1 MQLFTFHSELWL
13 PHPLSKVFPFFAAAE
28 HLEQLTPPFLNFRIL
43 TPRPI
48 VISRG
53 TRIQVPAQTSRHSH
67 PLESEI
73 TGWNPP
79 DSFSDDQ
86 FRGPYRHWHHEH
98 TFEERDGGTLVR
110 DKVEYAVP
118 GGGLVNRLFVAP
130 DLRRIF
136 HHRNRHPQKTLP
148 LEPAFRRR
156 PCRARRAFAPQL
168 LS

>member
-1 MQLFTFHSELWL
+1 MKLSTFHSELWL
-13 PHPLSKVFPFFAAAE
+13 PHPLAKVFPFFAAAE

-48 VISRG
+48 VISLG
-53 TRIQVPAQTSRHSH
+53 TRIQYQLKLHGIPVRW
-67 PLESEI
+67 EGEI

-79 DSFSDDQ
+79 HSFSDDQ
-86 FRGPYRHWHHEH
+86 LHGPYRRWHHEH

-118 GGGLVNRLFVAP
+118 GGGLISRLLVAP

-136 HHRNRHPQKTLP
+136 DYRTATLKKLFP
-148 LEPAFRRR
+148 
-156 PCRARRAFAPQL
+156 
-168 LS
+168 